1 LKRIVV
7 LVVLAA
13 TFLVIS
19 ATTAL
24 GQADTSQVGCDWY
37 WATTFY
43 PNGGWE
49 YWCWDPQ
56 LGGWWYGESAD
67 GNHKIFNPNFSSS

>member
-1 LKRIVV
+1 MRRTIL
-7 LVVLAA
+7 LVFVA
-13 TFLVIS
+13 TMLLFAS
-19 ATTAL
+19 TATAL
-24 GQADTSQVGCDWY
+24 GQESSQTGCDWY
-37 WATTFY
+37 WATTFN

-67 GNHKIFNPNFSSS
+67 GKHKIFNPIFSG